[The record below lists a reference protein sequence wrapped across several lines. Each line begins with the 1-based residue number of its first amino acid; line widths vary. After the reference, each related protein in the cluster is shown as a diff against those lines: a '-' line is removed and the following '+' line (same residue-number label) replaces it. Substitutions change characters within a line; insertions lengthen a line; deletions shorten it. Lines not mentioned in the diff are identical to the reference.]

1 MLVKVVK
8 EMERLRED
16 VVLRICLL
24 VLKYIILDLKIIY
37 YNIRFLYCYMKDVV
51 NDENLK
57 LGDIIV
63 ILESRF
69 VFNDR
74 DEDFLFFGFN
84 MYCFDG
90 YVVNGGWLFN
100 GMVLYLKKEL
110 YNLRKFIL
118 CGVEIVI
125 VFIDYWDVLVNFL
138 FIYCFIINM
147 VSISN
152 FVSFWGLF
160 IS

>member
-118 CGVEIVI
+118 CGVEVVI

-138 FIYCFIINM
+138 FIYCFINM

-152 FVSFWGLF
+152 FCKFLRF
-160 IS
+160 IY

>member
-100 GMVLYLKKEL
+100 RMVLYLKKEL

-118 CGVEIVI
+118 CGVDVVI

-138 FIYCFIINM
+138 FIYCFINM

-152 FVSFWGLF
+152 FCKFWGLF

>member
-84 MYCFDG
+84 MYCFNG

-118 CGVEIVI
+118 CGVEVVI

-138 FIYCFIINM
+138 FIYCFINM

-152 FVSFWGLF
+152 FCKFLRF
-160 IS
+160 IY

>member
-118 CGVEIVI
+118 CGVDVVI

-138 FIYCFIINM
+138 FIYCFINM

-152 FVSFWGLF
+152 FCKFLRF
-160 IS
+160 IY

>member
-37 YNIRFLYCYMKDVV
+37 YNIRFLYYYMKDVV

-118 CGVEIVI
+118 CGVDVVI

-138 FIYCFIINM
+138 FIYCFINM

-152 FVSFWGLF
+152 FCKFLRF
-160 IS
+160 IY

>member
-118 CGVEIVI
+118 CGVEIVS

-138 FIYCFIINM
+138 FIYCFINM

-152 FVSFWGLF
+152 FCKFLRF
-160 IS
+160 IY

>member
-118 CGVEIVI
+118 CGVDVVI

-138 FIYCFIINM
+138 FIYCFINM

-152 FVSFWGLF
+152 FCKFWGLF

>member
-1 MLVKVVK
+1 
-8 EMERLRED
+8 
-16 VVLRICLL
+16 
-24 VLKYIILDLKIIY
+24 
-37 YNIRFLYCYMKDVV
+37 MKDVV
-51 NDENLK
+51 NDEILK
-57 LGDIIV
+57 LGDVIV
-63 ILESRF
+63 IIESRL

-74 DEDFLFFGFN
+74 DDDFLFFGFN
-84 MYCFDG
+84 MYWFDV
-90 YVVNGGWLFN
+90 YVVSEGWLFN
-100 GMVLYLKKEL
+100 GMVLYLIKEL
-110 YNLRKFIL
+110 FNLRKFIL

>member
-1 MLVKVVK
+1 
-8 EMERLRED
+8 
-16 VVLRICLL
+16 
-24 VLKYIILDLKIIY
+24 
-37 YNIRFLYCYMKDVV
+37 MKDVV

-84 MYCFDG
+84 MYRFDG
-90 YVVNGGWLFN
+90 YVVNGGRLFN

-118 CGVEIVI
+118 CGVEVVI
-125 VFIDYWDVLVNFL
+125 VFIDYRDVLVNFL
-138 FIYCFIINM
+138 FIYCFINM

-152 FVSFWGLF
+152 FCKFLRF
-160 IS
+160 IY

>member
-51 NDENLK
+51 NVEDLK
-57 LGDIIV
+57 LGDIIF

-90 YVVNGGWLFN
+90 YVVNWGWLFN

-118 CGVEIVI
+118 CGVEVVI

-138 FIYCFIINM
+138 FIYCFINM

-152 FVSFWGLF
+152 FCKFLRF
-160 IS
+160 IY